1 MTEALIRFELGRAGR
16 RGSLPAACVLFGL
29 LAAGAT
35 ALGLGSFRQLGLG
48 TVSPAAVVLLN
59 LGILFPSAYALM
71 TGALALQADRDGG
84 LLAMLRAAGL
94 SGAGVTVAKL
104 VATIVPSW
112 VVVLSGF
119 GASALVLGGSV
130 GLADLAPFGEVLI
143 TALLV
148 SAAAGAI
155 GVLIAAAVRG
165 RQQASTAGLAVWFT
179 LAIGLDLLAIAIT
192 PALRIGPT
200 GLLLIVLADP
210 LEGGR
215 VLGLLALGADV
226 QVLGPFG
233 AYLLATFGRTGA
245 TMVLI
250 LAQLAWIV
258 VPAAIAARTLG
269 RVPRGSREPGGD
281 RAATAIAL

>member
-1 MTEALIRFELGRAGR
+1 MTDALIRFELGRAAR

-48 TVSPAAVVLLN
+48 TVSPAAVVVLN

-94 SGAGVTVAKL
+94 SGAGVIVAKL
-104 VATIVPSW
+104 IATIVPAW
-112 VVVLSGF
+112 AIVLSGF
-119 GASALVLGGSV
+119 GASALVLGGNV
-130 GLADLAPFGEVLI
+130 GLADLAPFGQVLF

-155 GVLIAAAVRG
+155 GVLIAATVRG

-192 PALRIGPT
+192 PALRIGVA

-233 AYLLATFGRTGA
+233 AYLLATYGRPGA
-245 TMVLI
+245 AVVLI
-250 LAQLAWIV
+250 LAQLAWIA
-258 VPAAIAARTLG
+258 VPTAIAAQVLG
-269 RVPRGSREPGGD
+269 RAPRRARESGGG
-281 RAATAIAL
+281 RAAAVIGR